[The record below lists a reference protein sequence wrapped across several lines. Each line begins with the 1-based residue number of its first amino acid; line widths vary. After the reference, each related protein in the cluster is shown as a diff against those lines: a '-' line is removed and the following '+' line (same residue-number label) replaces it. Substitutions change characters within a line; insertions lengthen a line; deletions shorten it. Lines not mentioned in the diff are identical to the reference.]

1 MRVSADSVISIFTTP
16 DIVRDRFYPFLFKC
30 SLSLGNWYYLMMS
43 DAMTMF

>member
-30 SLSLGNWYYLMMS
+30 SLSLGNWYNFKS
-43 DAMTMF
+43 S